1 MSLVMVAESLV
12 AQRGMSQMVDK
23 MVEVA
28 LECVKTSPLIA
39 VVVDASF
46 AMFAN
51 TVMKFVALIADVG
64 TSMFVLSLLNAAELP
79 GINVLVMILWQL
91 VVILMFVVLRFVSVL
106 IIP

>member
-23 MVEVA
+23 MVEVE

-46 AMFAN
+46 AMFSN
-51 TVMKFVALIADVG
+51 TVMKFV
-64 TSMFVLSLLNAAELP
+64 LNAAELP

>member
-46 AMFAN
+46 AMFSN
-51 TVMKFVALIADVG
+51 TVMKFV
-64 TSMFVLSLLNAAELP
+64 LNAAELP